1 MGKVK
6 NKTHKATAKRFKE
19 TATGKLKHKKQGD
32 NAHLKINKNNR
43 EKRRKRKK
51 STLSNSTEVKKL
63 KQLMHG

>member
-19 TATGKLKHKKQGD
+19 TASGKLKYTKQGNNHLKSKKSNRELRRKKKQP
-32 NAHLKINKNNR
+32 
-43 EKRRKRKK
+43 
-51 STLSNSTEVKKL
+51 TLSNKTEEKKL